1 MASKSGQIVEPT
13 KSVKTSG
20 STKTSGSAKVSAEDC
35 FAFDIGDG
43 ELSNMKSG
51 TCPSN
56 TLKNNEW
63 ARRTFETW
71 RSERNKRF
79 PEDKCPDNVF
89 ENKDT
94 ACEWLCKFVTEVRK
108 SNGSEYTPRSI
119 YLLLAGLQRS
129 IRRSD
134 LKEEINIF
142 SDHEFKPL
150 KKVCDSVFKKLHSKG
165 VGATTKSAALLS
177 SEEEKK
183 LWDTGVLSLATPT
196 FLFTGR
202 S

>member
-1 MASKSGQIVEPT
+1 MKKTG
-13 KSVKTSG
+13 SV
-20 STKTSGSAKVSAEDC
+20 KVSAEDR
-35 FAFDIGDG
+35 FVFDINDE
-43 ELSNMKSG
+43 ELSNMKDG

-71 RSERNKRF
+71 RTERNKRF
-79 PEDKCPDNVF
+79 PEDKCPDIVF

-108 SNGSEYTPRSI
+108 SDGSEYTPRSI

-129 IRRSD
+129 IRKTHP
-134 LKEEINIF
+134 KEEINIF
-142 SDHEFKPL
+142 SDHEFKSL

-165 VGATTKSAALLS
+165 IGATTKIS
-177 SEEEKK
+177 SCAK
-183 LWDTGVLSLATPT
+183 P
-196 FLFTGR
+196 
-202 S
+202 